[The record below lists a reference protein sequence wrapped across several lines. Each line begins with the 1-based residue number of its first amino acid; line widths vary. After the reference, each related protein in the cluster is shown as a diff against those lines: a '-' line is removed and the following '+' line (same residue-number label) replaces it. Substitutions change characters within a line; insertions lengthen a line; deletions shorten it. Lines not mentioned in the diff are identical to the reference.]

1 MPTKV
6 AEASSTAEASSVADA
21 VDEAIRTVSGV
32 PHRGADQVKHV
43 MSTSNSLMS
52 EQFATGR
59 HLYQALSEG
68 LQSMLKAS
76 FEAQNTLFGTAPAL
90 LEAAYTA
97 NKAMLGTNP
106 STLDAIYTASKTM
119 LDRVP
124 SVMHQY
130 QKAMLAAVQ
139 ETSASTEKLI
149 TPPAKEPTT
158 HA

>member
-6 AEASSTAEASSVADA
+6 ADASTTTEASSVADA

-32 PHRGADQVKHV
+32 PQRGASQVKHV

-52 EQFATGR
+52 EQFTTGR
-59 HLYQALSEG
+59 HLYQAWTEG
-68 LQSMLKAS
+68 FQAMLKAS
-76 FEAQNTLFGTAPAL
+76 FEAQNTLFGIAPTL

-97 NKAMLGTNP
+97 NKSMLGTNP
-106 STLDAIYTASKTM
+106 STLDAIYTSSKTL

-130 QKAMLAAVQ
+130 QKAVLAAVQ
-139 ETSASTEKLI
+139 DTSASTEKLF
-149 TPPAKEPTT
+149 TPPAKEPTP
-158 HA
+158 HS